1 MSTTEDMRVIELE
14 GDLTVNGV
22 AAVHKRHGEL
32 FAGGETP
39 TVVDL
44 AAVESADSSALALLL
59 EWQAL
64 ARRRGARLEFRSPP
78 DSLRVIARL
87 TGVDGLL
94 GWRGPEADH
103 ANAEQET

>member
-1 MSTTEDMRVIELE
+1 MRVIELE
-14 GDLTVNGV
+14 GNLTVDEVAGV
-22 AAVHKRHGEL
+22 NDRHHGL
-32 FAGGETP
+32 FADDGAP
-39 TVVDL
+39 SAVDL
-44 AAVESADSSALALLL
+44 SAVEAADSSALALLL

-94 GWRGPEADH
+94 GWRGPEGEH